1 MAIFGYLLFN
11 YGNCDAPDD
20 VHWVRVDIFM
30 LYMSDL
36 RAFCYILVSI
46 FKLAAMYA
54 YSYLVL
60 NIVVFRISVVSALDV
75 RIETIEDDGTRDVW
89 TFEDSS
95 LKSQLRSLH

>member
-1 MAIFGYLLFN
+1 
-11 YGNCDAPDD
+11 
-20 VHWVRVDIFM
+20 M